1 MPSQFGS
8 SWKSSRLPTSHVS
21 PQRSLPYNATV
32 WTDATWTA
40 LALSETMLY
49 VFVRVWSMASAAV
62 ALSMHRVWCSL
73 NLRCASN
80 HTPSECVTRALT
92 RMDLFPTLLFAPSLA
107 QRCFLWPRQCVNSA
121 ASVLAVS
128 NCSPCLLTHSMLFA
142 PHPSSIE
149 TSSLT
154 SLPVATQPMS
164 STKDSPLASD
174 RYSSTHLI
182 SPEVKIA
189 KRIGDTGEPCGTPAS
204 TVCHSMALTSM
215 IIYTVLS
222 SREALRQLYMV
233 SIHLPNLHHVAQ
245 SSFCHA
251 RKGCLNVHE
260 KHACHVGICPSCKS
274 SVDHDD
280 RCINGLPS
288 FPVSK
293 LSVALEPSSFLL
305 L

>member
-21 PQRSLPYNATV
+21 PQSSLLYNVTA
-32 WTDATWTA
+32 WTDATWAA
-40 LALSETMLY
+40 LALSETTPY
-49 VFVRVWSMASAAV
+49 VLVRVRSMGSAAL

-80 HTPSECVTRALT
+80 HTPSECVAHALT
-92 RMDLFPTLLFAPSLA
+92 RTDSFPTLIVALSVA
-107 QRCFLWPRQCVNSA
+107 QRCFLWPHQCVNSA

-142 PHPSSIE
+142 QHLASIE
-149 TSSLT
+149 TSLLT
-154 SLPVATQPMS
+154 SLPVATQPRS
-164 STKDSPLASD
+164 STQDSPSASD

-189 KRIGDTGEPCGTPAS
+189 KRIGDTGEACGTPAS

-222 SREALRQLYMV
+222 SRDALRLLYMV
-233 SIHLPNLHHVAQ
+233 PIHLPDLNQVA
-245 SSFCHA
+245 
-251 RKGCLNVHE
+251 
-260 KHACHVGICPSCKS
+260 
-274 SVDHDD
+274 
-280 RCINGLPS
+280 
-288 FPVSK
+288 
-293 LSVALEPSSFLL
+293 
-305 L
+305 